1 MLDHVGH
8 KFDYREFFGNSHFM
22 KQLERSYDFPVSV
35 YQENED
41 GTRALVRVEHPAA

>member
-1 MLDHVGH
+1 METLISN
-8 KFDYREFFGNSHFM
+8 FREYRGNAHFM

-41 GTRALVRVEHPAA
+41 GTRELLRVENPSL